1 MSLLF
6 SPIKVGPITIK
17 NRFMRSP
24 TYEGL
29 ANSDGTPKKRL
40 SEGEVGLIIPGYM
53 YPMEACKAAPKQCA
67 MYNDKHSNS
76 WKNTVNK
83 VHKNGS
89 KIVFQIC
96 HAGVPDHLEK
106 KGPSTFPGLYNS
118 LTKTEIEDI
127 IESFRKSAVQSQ
139 KAGVDGVQLHG
150 AHGYLFSSFIQN

>member
-1 MSLLF
+1 
-6 SPIKVGPITIK
+6 
-17 NRFMRSP
+17 
-24 TYEGL
+24 
-29 ANSDGTPKKRL
+29 
-40 SEGEVGLIIPGYM
+40 
-53 YPMEACKAAPKQCA
+53 MEACKAAPKQCA
-67 MYNDKHSNS
+67 IYNDKHSNS

-83 VHKNGS
+83 VHKNVS

-96 HAGVPDHLEK
+96 HAGVRVPDHLEK

-150 AHGYLFSSFIQN
+150 AHGYLFIFIIYVTFLQSQR